1 MKLIYICSPL
11 RGNIEENI
19 QKANEYSRNIA
30 LQGDCPI
37 APHCVFTQFLND
49 NVAAERQM
57 GIDMG
62 LELLNHCDE
71 LLVCGDRLT
80 EGMQKEISTALH
92 IGITVRS
99 QVLSITY
106 IINKCSLESEMSDND
121 FEPNMC

>member
-1 MKLIYICSPL
+1 
-11 RGNIEENI
+11 
-19 QKANEYSRNIA
+19 
-30 LQGDCPI
+30 
-37 APHCVFTQFLND
+37 
-49 NVAAERQM
+49 M

-71 LLVCGDRLT
+71 LLVCRDRLT

-99 QVLSITY
+99 QVLSMTD

-121 FEPNMC
+121 FELNMC